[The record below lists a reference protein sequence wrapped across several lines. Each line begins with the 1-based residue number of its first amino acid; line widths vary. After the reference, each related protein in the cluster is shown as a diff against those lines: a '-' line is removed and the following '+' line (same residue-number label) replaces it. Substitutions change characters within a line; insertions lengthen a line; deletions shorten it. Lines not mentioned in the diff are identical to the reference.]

1 MWRMGRYN
9 RIIVLLLLAVSLT
22 LTACAQPAGT
32 GEPVQGAGTGAQIQN
47 QAQAPAEE
55 PSNEPAG
62 EPKKMPEEALYVCQ
76 YTTNQVAVIDLA
88 TGETVREIPVGAKPI
103 ALLQSPDGHYVYVA
117 NSGSGDVYRIS
128 TVSGEI
134 EARIAMGNQPVA
146 MAINSAGDRL
156 YVLDYYLNRVS
167 SVDLKIRSMVGFYP
181 LNTCGFEER
190 MEPPDCCHDIF
201 GEPLGAG
208 RKPSAIVLDEAEN
221 KIYVGNMGTWDIAV
235 IDLQEGKEV
244 EAYDAAFGINEMIFA
259 GSASRLYISAAGNEL
274 DINDAI
280 LSMDLKGG
288 GKTDKVKVGE
298 KPVSIASS
306 PDGTILY
313 VVTEKEAKLVGL
325 DTETGQVTGQC
336 LLSGQPGDL
345 ALSKAGDK
353 AYIANLLEGTV
364 FVVDTRDYEILE
376 TLQAGVTPRALV
388 YSDHRQF

>member
-1 MWRMGRYN
+1 MWRMLRYN
-9 RIIVLLLLAVSLT
+9 KIIPLLLLAISLT
-22 LTACAQPAGT
+22 LIACTQPAGT
-32 GEPVQGAGTGAQIQN
+32 REPVQGAGTS
-47 QAQAPAEE
+47 AQAPA
-55 PSNEPAG
+55 PTKEPADG
-62 EPKKMPEEALYVCQ
+62 PKKMPEEALYVCQ

-88 TGETVREIPVGAKPI
+88 TGETVRKIPVGAKPI
-103 ALLQSPDGHYVYVA
+103 ALLKSPDGRYVYAA

-146 MAINSAGDRL
+146 MAINSAGDML

-167 SVDLKIRSMVGFYP
+167 IVDLKIRSMVGFYP
-181 LNTCGFEER
+181 LNTFGFEER
-190 MEPPDCCHDIF
+190 IEPPDCCNDIF

-208 RKPSAIVLDEAEN
+208 RKPSAIVLDEVKN

-235 IDLQEGKEV
+235 IDLQEEKEV

-259 GSASRLYISAAGNEL
+259 GSPSQLYVSAAGNEI
-274 DINDAI
+274 DINDFI

-288 GKTDKVKVGE
+288 GKTDKLKVGE
-298 KPVSIASS
+298 KPVSIATS

-345 ALSKAGDK
+345 VLSKAGDK

-364 FVVDTRDYEILE
+364 FVVDTRNYAILE
-376 TLQAGVTPRALV
+376 TLQVGVTPKALV
-388 YSDHRQF
+388 YIDHRQF